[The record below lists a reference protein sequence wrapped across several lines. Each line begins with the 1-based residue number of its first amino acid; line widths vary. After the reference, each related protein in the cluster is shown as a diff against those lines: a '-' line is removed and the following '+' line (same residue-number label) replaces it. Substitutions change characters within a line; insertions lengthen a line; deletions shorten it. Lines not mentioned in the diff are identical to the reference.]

1 MGDIKFL
8 SMSETLKFTYGSEW
22 GKCKESW
29 DMGWFAG
36 LEELT
41 LMSDFI
47 YI

>member
-1 MGDIKFL
+1 MGDIKFP
-8 SMSETLKFTYGSEW
+8 SVSETLKLTSEW
-22 GKCKESW
+22 GQCKESW
-29 DMGWFAG
+29 DMGWSAG